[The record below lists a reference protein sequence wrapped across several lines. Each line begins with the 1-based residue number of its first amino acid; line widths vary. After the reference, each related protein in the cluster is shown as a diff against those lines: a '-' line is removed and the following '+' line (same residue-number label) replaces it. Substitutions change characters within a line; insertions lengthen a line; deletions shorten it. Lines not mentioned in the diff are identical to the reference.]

1 MAAPHTERAEFEDVT
16 AHSSE
21 LESPLQLRFW
31 TFTGRLWPIA
41 LLFGAVMFLIAMGLD
56 WLLLRD
62 REAPLILVAI
72 SNVAVGVLAAALVLT
87 LLHYGR
93 AQRRLILH
101 RIETLNEAN
110 HHIRNA
116 LQAIAFSLGSLKD
129 HKEAPQISNAM
140 SRIQWVLRSIL
151 PKVEPSYE
159 PFEGSARQSAAT
171 NLPPDDPGL

>member
-1 MAAPHTERAEFEDVT
+1 MASPHTERAEFEEN
-16 AHSSE
+16 AHSGE
-21 LESPLQLRFW
+21 PESSLRVRFW
-31 TFTGRLWPIA
+31 TFTGSLWPIA
-41 LLFGAVMFLIAMGLD
+41 VLFGAVMFLIAMGLD
-56 WLLLRD
+56 WLLLLH
-62 REAPLILVAI
+62 REAPLITVAI
-72 SNVAVGVLAAALVLT
+72 SNTAVGILGAALVLT
-87 LLHYGR
+87 LLRFGR
-93 AQRRLILH
+93 SQRRLMLH

-159 PFEGSARQSAAT
+159 PFEGSARQSAAAKQ
-171 NLPPDDPGL
+171 PPDDPGL

>member
-1 MAAPHTERAEFEDVT
+1 MAAPRTERAEFENEPV
-16 AHSSE
+16 
-21 LESPLQLRFW
+21 SPGAAEQDSAERFW

-41 LLFGAVMFLIAMGLD
+41 LLFGSVMFLLAMGLD
-56 WLLLRD
+56 WLLLLH
-62 REAPLILVAI
+62 REAPLVTVAI
-72 SNVAVGVLAAALVLT
+72 SNSAVGILAAALVLT
-87 LLHYGR
+87 LLRYGR
-93 AQRRLILH
+93 TQRRLILH
-101 RIETLNEAN
+101 RIDTLNEAN

-159 PFEGSARQSAAT
+159 PFEGSVRQSAST
-171 NLPPDDPGL
+171 SPPPDDPGL